1 MLRMSRHRAP
11 RLRDRAR
18 TPTPVP
24 AVARAPIAATSR
36 ATVAAAA
43 HPPGQEAVLRLQR
56 SAGNRATAA
65 ALQRRALT
73 PGGVLTGFEFIVGR
87 DVTAGFARIAKSSVR
102 DGVVGSAD
110 LSALRT
116 AGLAGDE
123 SVSDHEQLFMAG
135 LLDPGNARTLRSK
148 PFGAAGDTITF
159 AAATVTA
166 ARRAQVEAVD
176 RQQVPAGVDAEIGA
190 AGAALRS
197 WDLVGMFAHLSA
209 AEAAATVAITS
220 MTRGFAPTV
229 TAALALADAHGL
241 PRADL
246 LRGMVNA
253 AADGTAGDLALA
265 AAVIAVAKAESHPLL
280 GDLAAGDIHVDQ
292 VPASG
297 MPGGPTHNADYVSV
311 AQDSGHKGDTIYL
324 PTGLDITNPYQ
335 RSVVVHE
342 LRHAVDDKAAGGGKV
357 QFQDKAHLEL
367 AAYRAQG
374 ASLMSQLRDASGAA
388 RTAVARQIGAEWGDM
403 VLLGML
409 LASRADRAAADPLI
423 TLVNTEAPTARQLP
437 AALLTRLQAGS
448 VANLETAAIRAIQA
462 AYSLPAGA
470 VAPLDGL
477 AGESIVDWI
486 SRL

>member
-1 MLRMSRHRAP
+1 MQRMSRDRRL

-24 AVARAPIAATSR
+24 SAPRAPIAAP
-36 ATVAAAA
+36 A
-43 HPPGQEAVLRLQR
+43 HQTPGQEAILRLQR
-56 SAGNRATAA
+56 TAGNRATAA
-65 ALQRRALT
+65 AVQRRALT
-73 PGGVLTGFEFIVGR
+73 PGGVLTGYEFIVGR
-87 DVTAGFARIAKSSVR
+87 DVTVGFARAAKSSVR
-102 DGVVGSAD
+102 DGVVSPAE

-123 SVSDHEQLFMAG
+123 SISDHEQLFMAG
-135 LLDPGNARTLRSK
+135 LLDPVNAGALRSRA
-148 PFGAAGDTITF
+148 FRLSGDTITF

-176 RQQVPAGVDAEIGA
+176 RPQVPAGVDAEIGA
-190 AGAALRS
+190 AGAALRG
-197 WDLVGMFAHLSA
+197 WDLVGMFAHLTV
-209 AEAAATVAITS
+209 AEAAATAAITS

-241 PRADL
+241 PRVDL

-253 AADGTAGDLALA
+253 AADGTPGDLALA
-265 AAVIAVAKAESHPLL
+265 AAVLAVAKAESHPLL
-280 GDLAAGDIHVDQ
+280 ADLAAGSVHVDQ
-292 VPASG
+292 VPAG
-297 MPGGPTHNADYVSV
+297 AMPGGPAHTADYVST
-311 AQDSGHKGDTIYL
+311 AQDTGHKGDTIYL
-324 PTGLDITNPYQ
+324 PTGLDITNAYQ

-357 QFQDKAHLEL
+357 QFQDKARLEL
-367 AAYRAQG
+367 EGYRAQG
-374 ASLMSQLRDASGAA
+374 ASLMSQLREASAAA
-388 RTAVARQIGAEWGDM
+388 RTAIARQIGAEWGDM

-423 TLVNTEAPTARQLP
+423 TLVNTEAPTGRQLP
-437 AALLTRLQAGS
+437 PALLTRLQGGS
-448 VANLETAAIRAIQA
+448 AANLEAAAIRAIQA
-462 AYSLPAGA
+462 AYSLPVGE

-486 SRL
+486 NRL